1 MASDPTIDQAA
12 TPEGVDSGNLPSPHL
27 GSAILVAV
35 FGFLPLGI
43 IAVIQAFRAGAA
55 LRADEVAR
63 ARKLATATKWWIIS
77 AVVVGLLVDL
87 IILGAFMFL
96 GAFGN

>member
-1 MASDPTIDQAA
+1 MASDPTIDQA
-12 TPEGVDSGNLPSPHL
+12 TIPEGVNSGSLPSPHL
-27 GSAILVAV
+27 GWAILVAV

-43 IAVIQAFRAGAA
+43 IAIIQAFRAGAA

-63 ARKLATATKWWIIS
+63 ARKLATSAKWWIIS

-87 IILGAFMFL
+87 VILGAFMFL

>member
-1 MASDPTIDQAA
+1 M
-12 TPEGVDSGNLPSPHL
+12 
-27 GSAILVAV
+27 
-35 FGFLPLGI
+35 
-43 IAVIQAFRAGAA
+43 IQAFRAGAA

-63 ARKLATATKWWIIS
+63 ARKLATSAKWWMIS

-87 IILGAFMFL
+87 VILGAFMVL

>member
-1 MASDPTIDQAA
+1 MASDPTIDQAT
-12 TPEGVDSGNLPSPHL
+12 TPEGVFSGNSTSPHL
-27 GSAILVAV
+27 GWAILVAAL
-35 FGFLPLGI
+35 GLLPLGI

-63 ARKLATATKWWIIS
+63 ARKLATSAKWWIIIT
-77 AVVVGLLVDL
+77 AFVALLVDL
-87 IILGAFMFL
+87 VILGAFMVL

>member
-1 MASDPTIDQAA
+1 MASDPIFDTAH
-12 TPEGVDSGNLPSPHL
+12 TPEKVDSGKLPSPHL
-27 GSAILVAV
+27 GWAILVSA

-55 LRADEVAR
+55 LRADEVQR
-63 ARKLATATKWWIIS
+63 ARKLATSAKWWIIS

-87 IILGAFMFL
+87 VIVGAFMIL

>member
-1 MASDPTIDQAA
+1 MASDPIIETPS
-12 TPEGVDSGNLPSPHL
+12 TPEIVDSGNLPSPHL
-27 GSAILVAV
+27 GWAILVAAL
-35 FGFLPLGI
+35 GFLPLGI

-63 ARKLATATKWWIIS
+63 ARKLATSAKWWIIS

-87 IILGAFMFL
+87 VILGAFMFL